1 MKGSLSLVS
10 IQAIITCSVYEI
22 FSHDIIEYWET
33 NMEIQGFG
41 GCVAKNLYEMVYKRL
56 LNSYCSLEIRYKR
69 LIERYPN
76 QKEANF

>member
-1 MKGSLSLVS
+1 
-10 IQAIITCSVYEI
+10 
-22 FSHDIIEYWET
+22 
-33 NMEIQGFG
+33 MEIQGFG
-41 GCVAKNLYEMVYKRL
+41 GCVAENLYEMVYKRL